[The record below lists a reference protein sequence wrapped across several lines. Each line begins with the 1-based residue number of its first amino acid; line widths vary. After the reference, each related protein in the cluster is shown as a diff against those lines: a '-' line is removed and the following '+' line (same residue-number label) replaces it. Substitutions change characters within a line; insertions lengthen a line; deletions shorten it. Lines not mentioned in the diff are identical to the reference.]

1 MAKIYSTL
9 ILKSKQDKFL
19 TFLRTL
25 GIQDSEITLT
35 HSRGDF
41 YTYDIDLSEKSD
53 ESLSN
58 IRTELNNTQVE
69 FL

>member
-1 MAKIYSTL
+1 MAKIYETL
-9 ILKSKQDKFL
+9 ISKDKQDNFL
-19 TFLRTL
+19 VFLRKL
-25 GIQDSEITLT
+25 NIKDREIKLT

-41 YTYDIDLSEKSD
+41 YFYEIDLSEKSD
-53 ESLSN
+53 EALSN